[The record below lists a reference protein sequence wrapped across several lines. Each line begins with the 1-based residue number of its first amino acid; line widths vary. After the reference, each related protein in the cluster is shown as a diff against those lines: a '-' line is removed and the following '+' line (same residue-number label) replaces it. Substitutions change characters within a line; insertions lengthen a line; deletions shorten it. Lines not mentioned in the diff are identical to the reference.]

1 MIVTIEDSFNLN
13 QICESGQLF
22 RYIHN
27 DELYTFIHRNHILH
41 ISQKDVCIYEV
52 SCTESEWDEVWVP
65 YFDLNTSY
73 RNVKLHILSK
83 CKDPYLSKSI
93 EFSNGIRILNQD
105 IFEVIISFI
114 ISQNNNI
121 PRIKS
126 IIDKIC
132 RTYGEYIDGV
142 YLFPSYERLSHL
154 SINELKSLG
163 LGYRARYILSFLRCY
178 PDIDFDSLAQ
188 MSDRDLFNFFKSFT
202 GIGDKVAACILLYG
216 FHRTSFVPYDVWIK
230 RIVNN
235 RLGGND
241 VFKLLGDDA
250 GIAQQYMYYYERSNH
265 HKLTL

>member
-93 EFSNGIRILNQD
+93 EFSNEYLLVGVEGR
-105 IFEVIISFI
+105 
-114 ISQNNNI
+114 
-121 PRIKS
+121 
-126 IIDKIC
+126 
-132 RTYGEYIDGV
+132 RT
-142 YLFPSYERLSHL
+142 L
-154 SINELKSLG
+154 
-163 LGYRARYILSFLRCY
+163 
-178 PDIDFDSLAQ
+178 
-188 MSDRDLFNFFKSFT
+188 
-202 GIGDKVAACILLYG
+202 
-216 FHRTSFVPYDVWIK
+216 
-230 RIVNN
+230 
-235 RLGGND
+235 
-241 VFKLLGDDA
+241 
-250 GIAQQYMYYYERSNH
+250 
-265 HKLTL
+265 